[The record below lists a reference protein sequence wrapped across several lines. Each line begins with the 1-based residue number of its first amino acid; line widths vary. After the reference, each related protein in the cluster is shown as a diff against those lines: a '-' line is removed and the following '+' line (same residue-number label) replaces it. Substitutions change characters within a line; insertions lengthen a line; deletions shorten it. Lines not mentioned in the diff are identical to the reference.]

1 MKESDAVVRIRPR
14 ALIIIVALIGALYL
28 AQALYYASVL
38 VPVHDGIQY
47 LLVGAKAVRGEIG
60 LYDDR
65 LVGNRLPLPFYALG
79 LSQVLAGGP
88 SLRAARWLNIGF
100 GLLTLLLTSIL
111 ARRLAGD
118 VAAILAALF
127 LATQGVVVAYY
138 SYEGYPS
145 FAALCL
151 VAALSVFVAAES
163 PGRLLLGTGLMG
175 LLFFVR
181 SNLWPVIPFVLA
193 YSLWRGRTLLVR
205 VALVGAV
212 ALPPLIFLAWDSTHL
227 KILAYV
233 PVVRRFVARLGYVS
247 AFTLDDRQ
255 TLPVATQ
262 IWEIARV
269 LRRYEF
275 WVLAAALL
283 IAIRS
288 WQALRGRPAGH
299 LPEWAAG
306 YVRMLT
312 ALLVFSIA
320 SLFVMYSWNFR
331 WVGLYFL
338 PYTPLAALLLGIGY
352 AGLLARA
359 RPRSWPRYALM
370 FALVGLLLPPLY
382 FVRNPL
388 LPVGEVLAKDPLGS
402 AHVAAGRLRAL
413 VPPDAK
419 VFFYGLNEVYYLAGL
434 PATYLQQ
441 VYSPNQFV
449 RVPAEDWV
457 IHRSGF
463 VTARDMR
470 DWLTRD
476 ADYAVIDLSFVEVTR
491 PEFVAEE
498 HEMLQL
504 LDRHFDRVGTVS
516 DYPSRV
522 YAVYRRKAG

>member
-1 MKESDAVVRIRPR
+1 MKDCHAAARTRPR
-14 ALIIIVALIGALYL
+14 ALILVLAVIAALYL
-28 AQALYYASVL
+28 AQSLYYASVL
-38 VPVHDGIQY
+38 VPVHDGVQY
-47 LLVGAKAVRGEIG
+47 LLIGAKAVRGEIG

-65 LVGNRLPLPFYALG
+65 LVGNRLPLPFYPLG
-79 LSQVLAGGP
+79 LTQVLAGGP

-100 GLLTLLLTSIL
+100 GLLTLILTAAL

-118 VAAILAALF
+118 LSAILTALF
-127 LATQGVVVAYY
+127 LTTQGVVVAYY
-138 SYEGYPS
+138 SYESYPA
-145 FAALCL
+145 FAAFCFM
-151 VAALSVFVAAES
+151 AALAVFVGGES
-163 PGRLLLGTGLMG
+163 PGRRLLGTGLVG

-181 SNLWPVIPFVLA
+181 SNLWPVVPFALV
-193 YSLWRGRTLLVR
+193 YSLWRVR
-205 VALVGAV
+205 PLMRMALVTVV
-212 ALPPLIFLAWDSTHL
+212 AIPPLVFFAWDSTHL

-233 PVVRRFVARLGYVS
+233 PVARHFVAPLGYVS
-247 AFTLDDRQ
+247 ALTLDARE
-255 TLPVATQ
+255 TLPLATQ
-262 IWEIARV
+262 LWEVARV

-283 IAIRS
+283 IGIRI
-288 WQALRGRPAGH
+288 WEAARGRRWRH
-299 LPEWAAG
+299 LPEPASAQ
-306 YVRMLT
+306 VRMLT
-312 ALLVFSIA
+312 TLWVLSIA
-320 SLFVMYSWNFR
+320 SIFVMYSWNFR

-338 PYTPLAALLLGIGY
+338 PYAPLAALLLGIGY
-352 AGLLARA
+352 AGLLARTQ
-359 RPRSWPRYALM
+359 PRSWPRYAVVI
-370 FALVGLLLPPLY
+370 ALIGLLVPPLY

-419 VFFYGLNEVYYLAGL
+419 VFFYGLNEIYYLAGL

-441 VYSPNQFV
+441 VYTPNQFV
-449 RVPAEDWV
+449 RIPAEEWV

-463 VTARDMR
+463 VTAREMR

-476 ADYAVIDLSFVEVTR
+476 ADYAVIDLTFVEVTR

-498 HEMLQL
+498 PEMLRL
-504 LDRHFDRVGTVS
+504 LDQHFDRVGTVS